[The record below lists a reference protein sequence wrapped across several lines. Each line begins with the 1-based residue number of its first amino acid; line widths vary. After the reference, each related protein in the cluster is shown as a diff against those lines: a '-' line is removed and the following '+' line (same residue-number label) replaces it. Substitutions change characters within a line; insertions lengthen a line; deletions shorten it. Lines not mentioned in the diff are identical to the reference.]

1 MNTTTDAMGF
11 LAHTGP
17 LERVTPNALALD
29 LAPHHLNIGGRLHGG
44 MVMTLISAAAEATAL
59 DAAARSQAGALAEM
73 LSLDVQFIS
82 AALGGAR
89 VQAEVRPT
97 RVTRT
102 MVFLTIELRTSD
114 ECLAT
119 AAAVYRIVPA
129 GADEPVPPAPAPS
142 LVGWDV
148 AVWREPFARHIGL
161 AHERTL
167 ASGFKAC
174 LFQADPTRLCAH
186 APLLHDG
193 MALFVADVFTGRA
206 SSLASQGRC
215 VTLSMQVRRLGDVP
229 AGAWA
234 EFRPE
239 VRQVSPSVVFT
250 DGTLC
255 VGDRPVM
262 AVASVWKVLGAT

>member
-1 MNTTTDAMGF
+1 MSQAPAHQGF
-11 LAHTGP
+11 LAHIGP
-17 LERVTPNALALD
+17 LERTGPNGLALS
-29 LAPHHLNIGGRLHGG
+29 LQPHHLNIGSRLHGG
-44 MVMTLISAAAEATAL
+44 MVLTLISAAAESTAMN
-59 DAAARSQAGALAEM
+59 AAAQAQAGARAEM

-82 AALGGAR
+82 AALGGVR

-102 MVFLTIELRTSD
+102 MVFLTIELRAGE

-119 AAAVYRIVPA
+119 AAAVYRIVPP
-129 GADEPVPPAPAPS
+129 GTNEPESPAPAPS
-142 LVGWDV
+142 LEGWDE
-148 AVWREPFARHIGL
+148 AVWREPFSRHIGL
-161 AHERTL
+161 AYERTL

-193 MALFVADVFTGRA
+193 MALFAADVFTGRA

-234 EFRPE
+234 EFRPD
-239 VRQVSPSVVFT
+239 VRQVSSSVVFT
-250 DGTLC
+250 DGTLF